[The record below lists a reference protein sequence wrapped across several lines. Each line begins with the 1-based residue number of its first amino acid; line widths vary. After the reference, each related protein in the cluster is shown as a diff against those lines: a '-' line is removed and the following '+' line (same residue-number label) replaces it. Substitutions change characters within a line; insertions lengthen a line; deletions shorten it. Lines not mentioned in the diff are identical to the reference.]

1 MTTSTF
7 STESLDVR
15 EPATAARTSLSGR
28 IDTARFWVG
37 TALTA
42 GISALAAF
50 IALIISNDLLHIPV
64 LIREGGHLV
73 AVGYGAYALIAAAAA
88 VTASVLYTVLLHFAP
103 RPGLYY
109 GWIVGLVTA
118 AGRAASAHSAH
129 RGNRIGRPA
138 GAGRDQSGHWPGD
151 HLPGAGGCRPGALI
165 KSTDQRA
172 LINKK

>member
-37 TALTA
+37 AALTA

-73 AVGYGAYALIAAAAA
+73 VVGYGAYALIAAAAA
-88 VTASVLYTVLLHFAP
+88 VAASVLYTVLLHFAP

-109 GWIVGLVTA
+109 GWIVGLVTLLAVLLPLIPLTVGTALA
-118 AGRAASAHSAH
+118 AQLALAGINLVIGLVIICLVPVAAVRA
-129 RGNRIGRPA
+129 R
-138 GAGRDQSGHWPGD
+138 
-151 HLPGAGGCRPGALI
+151 
-165 KSTDQRA
+165 
-172 LINKK
+172 